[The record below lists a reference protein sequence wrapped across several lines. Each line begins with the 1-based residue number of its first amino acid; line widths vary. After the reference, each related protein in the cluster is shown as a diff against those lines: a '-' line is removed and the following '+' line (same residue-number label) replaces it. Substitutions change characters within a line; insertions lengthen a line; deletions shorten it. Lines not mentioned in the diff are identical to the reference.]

1 MEARMLPASSSAI
14 GQLAAAL
21 AKAQVELV
29 NPAKTQI
36 AVLDGG
42 RNGSGGK
49 CYRYAP
55 LSAGLEIIRSTLGK
69 HEIAVIQATEVD
81 AQAEMV
87 LLATTLA
94 HSSGEWVA
102 ARWPVC
108 RVADMG
114 NPQRMGA
121 ALTYARRY
129 GLFALAGIA
138 GEDDLDAAGLLGSET
153 SDDNGALSS
162 HVEPN

>member
-1 MEARMLPASSSAI
+1 MLPASSSAI

-36 AVLDGG
+36 AVLERC

-69 HEIAVIQATEVD
+69 HEIAVIQATKVD
-81 AQAEMV
+81 GQSEMV

-94 HSSGEWVA
+94 HSSGEWIA

-108 RVADMG
+108 RVSDMG
-114 NPQRMGA
+114 SPQLMGA

-129 GLFALAGIA
+129 GLFALAGLA
-138 GEDDLDAAGLLGSET
+138 GEGDLDA
-153 SDDNGALSS
+153 GAVRRQ
-162 HVEPN
+162 HHPGRIDRDR